1 MGMEIAIERGKFLK
15 KENDKIISCSADLSK
30 ILPLNSNTCKW
41 IHPSLFVIQNFVI
54 TGLQN
59 KVQPHVKQFH
69 KQLSWLL
76 VALSHVLGQ
85 NCTFYLNILKI
96 AFYIKQFKRALNQL

>member
-1 MGMEIAIERGKFLK
+1 MIVTIGMEIAIERGKFLQ
-15 KENDKIISCSADLSK
+15 KENGRIISCSADLNK
-30 ILPLNSNTCKW
+30 ILSLNSSICKW
-41 IHPSLFVIQNFVI
+41 IHLSLFVIQHSVI

-76 VALSHVLGQ
+76 VALSHVFEQ
-85 NCTFYLNILKI
+85 NCTFLPE
-96 AFYIKQFKRALNQL
+96 FFKNCLLYKAV